1 MSTKV
6 DFPAMKRAVEARLN
20 NMIKNHDTLL
30 VANVSKDQLWNT
42 YLSSFPEGTNPI
54 YKTRTEHDCNCCKQ
68 FVTNVGNIVTIKDGA
83 VTSIW
88 DILVKDGFQQVANAL
103 SKLVKG
109 AEIIEPFVAD
119 PSFCKFGNNH
129 TKQNLDGKIITWN
142 HFFADMTAFAKRDFA
157 SIIGN
162 TKTNAQ
168 LFQRGLDTIT
178 SDSIDTVLEL
188 INQNSL
194 YRGSEFKSNIE
205 QFKKLQDNYNKAP
218 NKNIFIWETIASK
231 MSNASTMANVLGIRN
246 TVIGTLLVDISE
258 GIKDLDVCVRAY
270 EGKVAPQNYQRPTAI
285 ATKKMIEQA
294 REKINQLGLQNALVR
309 RYACLTDLNINNLLF
324 VDRNIKPEITM
335 DVFDIV
341 TQETTSKASK
351 SSSTVEE
358 ISIDDFVEKV
368 LPTAKKLE
376 LLFEQKH
383 QGNLVSLVTSVD
395 PTAQN
400 LFSWNNNF
408 SWSYNGGVADSIT
421 ERVKAQGGKVQGD
434 LRVSLSWY
442 NLDDL
447 DLSLIE
453 PGGNKIWFGGRKSSR
468 TGGQLDVDMNAGVGT
483 SRNAVENIIYENRSN
498 MPSGKYE
505 VWVHNFCLRENKD
518 VGFEIEIEFDGIVS
532 SIYSDK
538 RLNSGNRIQVCSV
551 NYDAKTRKFE
561 IVDINSSLTSKGGAG
576 REVQV
581 WNIKTAN
588 FHRVNAVM
596 LSPNYWNEEGGK
608 GNKHFMF
615 MLDQCRN
622 EEGARGMYNEFLR
635 GDLKEHRKVLEMVG
649 CKMTTENDDSQLSG
663 LGFSST
669 KKDSFVCRVTGAF
682 TRTLKVNI

>member
-1 MSTKV
+1 MGTKV

-109 AEIIEPFVAD
+109 AEIIEPYVAD
-119 PSFCKFGNNH
+119 PTFCKFGNNQ
-129 TKQNLDGKIITWN
+129 TKQKVDDKIITWN

-368 LPTAKKLE
+368 LPTTKKLE

-453 PGGNKIWFGGRKSSR
+453 PGGNKIWFGSRKSSR

-551 NYDAKTRKFE
+551 KYDAKTRKFE